1 MTKKYNAQI
10 PLEDLD
16 WNLERLC
23 SLYFEDGKDCNCYK
37 QLLSLLREMYDNL
50 KDCSYEYIE
59 GNMDGKIHN
68 YKTDTYRRDLILK
81 VRKTLEFDEA
91 TNNFVITN
99 RKVLLEKLKEVKI
112 TEKTFKNHINRCG
125 FGVVYKE
132 LSPKNTYKNKGKCL
146 ENYIIKN
153 NTVEIPKNEVTSAIK
168 KYCSINKITIIRL

>member
-10 PLEDLD
+10 PVEDLD

-23 SLYFEDGKDCNCYK
+23 TLYFEDGKDCNCYK

-50 KDCSYEYIE
+50 KDYSYEYIE

-68 YKTDTYRRDLILK
+68 YKTESYRRDLILK

-91 TNNFVITN
+91 TNNFVIIN

-125 FGVVYKE
+125 FGLVYKE
-132 LSPKNTYKNKGKCL
+132 ISTRSDKGKCL
-146 ENYIIKN
+146 ENYIIKD
-153 NTVEIPKNEVTSAIK
+153 NTVEIPKCEVTFAIK
-168 KYCSINKITIIRL
+168 NYCSRNKIKIIRL

>member
-10 PLEDLD
+10 PVKDLD

-23 SLYFEDGKDCNCYK
+23 TLYFEDGKDCNCYK

-81 VRKTLEFDEA
+81 VRKTLRYDET
-91 TNNFVITN
+91 TNNFIALN
-99 RKVLLEKLKEVKI
+99 RMELLKQLNELGL
-112 TEKTFKNHINRCG
+112 TEKTFRNHLNRSG
-125 FGVVYKE
+125 FGLVYE
-132 LSPKNTYKNKGKCL
+132 EVLSRSHKGKCIK
-146 ENYIIKN
+146 NYILIN
-153 NTVEIPKNEVTSAIK
+153 NTIQIPKNEVTNAIK
-168 KYCSINKITIIRL
+168 NYCSRNKITIIRI